1 MDSLKDQVV
10 VITGGAS
17 GIGLAIARAAAA
29 LGARPVVADIDGA
42 ALAAVRDD
50 RDLPDGTLVVHTDV
64 ADAASVEALRDAVLE
79 QHGRVD
85 VLCNNA
91 GVSTFN
97 LIENQTLAD
106 WRWVLDV
113 NLWGVIHGIAAFLPV
128 MQQQGT
134 PAHIVNTSS
143 VAGLASGVP
152 FLGPYAASKVAVV
165 SISETLQREL
175 SLSGSPIGVSVLCP
189 SATDTNIME
198 AERNRPAALAPEART
213 ADAEAWR
220 LGIKASFTG
229 PTGLTAEAVAGR
241 VIDAVLQNRF
251 WVITHDDLTPMI
263 ADRFAEI
270 LRNTP
275 NGEAG
280 QRPGA

>member
-1 MDSLKDQVV
+1 VDSLKDQVV